1 MEERDDFVTVSIS
14 GPEEV
19 VTRILD
25 GTTERPSDEGPNIQ
39 GVERLAFEYV
49 DENSRVIYRV
59 ERASCTGR
67 GGFEEVLFDDI
78 IEVDQ
83 RGSSNVVCGRLKRR
97 VPYCLDRLLAAAA
110 RSGCVAICNGER
122 IATKINVGYPRAI
135 CDAATTFLEGLS
147 GWRDEYAQYFKGVGE
162 VIVVADPERAEKFAK
177 VFEPAVKG
185 LVGKVS
191 YRTEEEMGVA

>member
-1 MEERDDFVTVSIS
+1 MKERDDFVTVSIS
-14 GPEEV
+14 GPEEA

-25 GTTERPSDEGPNIQ
+25 GTTERPIDEGPNIQ
-39 GVERLAFEYV
+39 GVEKLAFEYV

-59 ERASCTGR
+59 ERVSCTGR
-67 GGFEEVLFDDI
+67 GGFEEVLLDDI

-83 RGSSNVVCGRLKRR
+83 RGSSNVVCGRR
-97 VPYCLDRLLAAAA
+97 
-110 RSGCVAICNGER
+110 VAICNGER
-122 IATKINVGYPRAI
+122 IAWKINVGYPRAI
-135 CDAATTFLEGLS
+135 CDAATTFLKGLS

-162 VIVVADPERAEKFAK
+162 VIVVASRCRAEKFAK